1 MKILVYPQGSI
12 YIEREHLIYIYIYIY
27 SVEKANIFLTIAL
40 NITQNTYEN
49 K

>member
-12 YIEREHLIYIYIYIY
+12 YIEREHLIYIYIY